1 MNEYSRM
8 VISQFVARA
17 ALEPLPS
24 IDGVAA
30 RLLRTGHHIEGKTVL
45 ITGSS
50 SGVGEAAAHR
60 LSELGASIVL
70 VARGAERLEHVRD
83 EILRSGGDA
92 WALPADLTDPNS
104 VNDLQARISSEVG
117 PIDVLINN
125 AGRSI
130 RRPVSESLDRF
141 HDLERTMAVNYFGSA
156 RLIRALLPAMTARR
170 YGHIINVATW
180 GVRAGAMP
188 KFAAYHASKSAI
200 AAFGRDLG
208 AELHDTGVHVST
220 LHFPLVRTPMIA
232 PTADYDSMA
241 ALTPE
246 QAAEWFVSAIKT
258 RPIEVMPS
266 YTELLRV
273 IDLFAPR
280 LTDRLVRGSGI

>member
-1 MNEYSRM
+1 M
-8 VISQFVARA
+8 ISQFVSNA

-24 IDGVAA
+24 LNGVAS
-30 RLLRTGHHIEGKTVL
+30 RLLRTGHRIEGKTIL
-45 ITGSS
+45 ITGAS
-50 SGVGEAAAHR
+50 SGVGEAAARR
-60 LSELGASIVL
+60 LAELGAGIVL
-70 VARGAERLEHVRD
+70 VARGSDRLERVRD
-83 EILRSGGDA
+83 EILRSGSDA
-92 WALPADLTDPNS
+92 WAMPCDLTDPQS
-104 VNDLQARISSEVG
+104 VHDLEARVRSEVG
-117 PIDVLINN
+117 AVDVLVNN

-130 RRPVSESLDRF
+130 RRPVDESLDRF

-156 RLIRALLPAMTARR
+156 RLIRALLPAMTERR

-208 AELHDTGVHVST
+208 AELYGTGVHVST
-220 LHFPLVRTPMIA
+220 VHFPLVRTPMIA
-232 PTADYDSMA
+232 PTADYESMA

-246 QAAEWFVSAIKT
+246 QAAEWFVTAIRT
-258 RPIEVMPS
+258 RPIELMPS

-273 IDLFAPR
+273 IDLFAPS
-280 LTDRLVRGSGI
+280 LTDRLVRGAGI

>member
-1 MNEYSRM
+1 M
-8 VISQFVARA
+8 ISQLIARA

-24 IDGVAA
+24 VNGVAA
-30 RLLRTGHHIEGKTVL
+30 RLLRTGHSIEGKTIL
-45 ITGSS
+45 ITGAS
-50 SGVGEAAAHR
+50 SGVGEAAARR
-60 LSELGASIVL
+60 LSELGATIVL
-70 VARGAERLEHVRD
+70 VARGSDRLERVRD
-83 EILRSGGDA
+83 EILRTGSDA
-92 WALPADLTDPNS
+92 WAIPCDLTDPNS
-104 VNDLQARISSEVG
+104 VRELATHIRSEVG
-117 PIDVLINN
+117 AIDVLINN

-130 RRPVSESLDRF
+130 RRPVTESLDRF
-141 HDLERTMAVNYFGSA
+141 HDLERTMAINYFGSA
-156 RLIRALLPAMTARR
+156 RLTHTLLPAMLERR

-200 AAFGRDLG
+200 SAFGRDLG

-220 LHFPLVRTPMIA
+220 VHFPLVRTPMIA

-246 QAAEWFVSAIKT
+246 QAAEWFVTAIRT
-258 RPIEVMPS
+258 RPVELLPS

-273 IDLFAPR
+273 VDLFAPT
-280 LTDRLVRGSGI
+280 LTNRLVRSAGI